1 MQPVYDKVDNQ
12 FFYQLF
18 EQDNGLSYYMELYHL
33 NSIWDMLD
41 NINDLLCEEVYERT
55 KT

>member
-1 MQPVYDKVDNQ
+1 MQSVCDKVDIQ
-12 FFYQLF
+12 IFYQLF

-33 NSIWDMLD
+33 NSIWDILE
-41 NINDLLCEEVYERT
+41 NINDLLCEEVYQRT